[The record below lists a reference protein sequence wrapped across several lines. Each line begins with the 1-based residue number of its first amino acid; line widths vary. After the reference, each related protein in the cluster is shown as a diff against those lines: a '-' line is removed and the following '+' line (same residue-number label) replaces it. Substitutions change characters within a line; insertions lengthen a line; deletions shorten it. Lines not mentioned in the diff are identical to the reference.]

1 MFAEKERPSK
11 KSSRHVFPTPAA
23 PITATNVYSTTHSR
37 FHTESFIVQ
46 QTNRNKI
53 KPACTRFSYVQAV
66 RTYSTQ
72 SDSGKRS
79 KCVHSACIGSTPVH
93 SCTRAPC
100 VRAARSGCTRSRSGS
115 LSLNGPAAGSGSTY
129 CTARSGGSGE
139 DALYASVWIIRPT
152 LHVSPG
158 EEVAQGNY
166 ERNVPACDRSGK

>member
-1 MFAEKERPSK
+1 MFAEKDRPSK

-23 PITATNVYSTTHSR
+23 PITATNVYLTSH
-37 FHTESFIVQ
+37 FPCNTESFIVQ

-72 SDSGKRS
+72 SDSGMRS
-79 KCVHSACIGSTPVH
+79 KCVRSACIGSIQVH

-100 VRAARSGCTRSRSGS
+100 VRAARSGCTRSRSGN
-115 LSLNGPAAGSGSTY
+115 LSLNGRAAGSGSKY

-139 DALYASVWIIRPT
+139 DALYALAWVLTTT
-152 LHVSPG
+152 LHVSPH
-158 EEVAQGNY
+158 EEVARGNY
-166 ERNVPACDRSGK
+166 EQCVPACGRRGK